1 MSPAG
6 FAERGI
12 SMSMIKDRQLFA
24 NEWYRLADLFDGP
37 VSRLRDGS
45 CMRIGVVEFAG
56 SQLQLLTGMVLP
68 RWDGFADDEPA
79 EDRGYCQLTLQDVDR
94 SDVDGLSGRF
104 SPVRLLRENMLYV
117 AEGRY
122 AYDVLIRR
130 GAAAF
135 VSQGAVCVALKL
147 DTGYRVA
154 GNLAGRRQEVDTA
167 YRRGLLDDPG
177 KSRADFKLG
186 IRPMLRKIEALRDS
200 GYLPDDEWKVD
211 VLFGYWHDR
220 QTGELATSPF
230 YPDHDG
236 DAALQDAEIQFRE
249 RQRQRDFRISDLF
262 TAR

>member
-1 MSPAG
+1 
-6 FAERGI
+6 
-12 SMSMIKDRQLFA
+12 MIKDQRLFA

-45 CMRIGVVEFAG
+45 CIRFGVAEFFG

-68 RWDGFADDEPA
+68 RWDAFVAEEPV
-79 EDRGYCQLTLQDVDR
+79 EERGYCQLTLQDVDR

-117 AEGRY
+117 ADGRY

-130 GAAAF
+130 DGAEF

-147 DTGYRVA
+147 DTDYRAA

-167 YRRGLLDDPG
+167 YGRGLLDDLG

-186 IRPMLRKIEALRDS
+186 IRPMLRKMEALRDS
-200 GYLPDDEWKVD
+200 GHLPDDEWKVD

-220 QTGELATSPF
+220 QTGELVTSPL
-230 YPDHDG
+230 YPDPG
-236 DAALQDAEIQFRE
+236 GEAALQDVEIQFRE